1 MDALP
6 EWIAS
11 LVGQE
16 NFDQMLEDGMTWNQ
30 MNDLLVYLLE
40 SYGLN
45 ASAGETV
52 AEVEDEEGSRSPKI
66 SWTYQDILELW
77 GPLESDFLRF
87 YQIEEPLN
95 VRWNK
100 FLRLVAY
107 LPQDTSTFFR
117 ILSQ

>member
-1 MDALP
+1 MVKDFDEALKADKQETLQIKVAGKQYELPATLPARTVLTQMRFAGESGDTVPMDALP

-52 AEVEDEEGSRSPKI
+52 AEVEDEEGDEEAPK
-66 SWTYQDILELW
+66 
-77 GPLESDFLRF
+77 
-87 YQIEEPLN
+87 
-95 VRWNK
+95 
-100 FLRLVAY
+100 
-107 LPQDTSTFFR
+107 
-117 ILSQ
+117 